1 MFCRILK
8 FYIQRKLEFER
19 SIIQIKKITLKN
31 KQLRGS
37 VNGTSVQTKDQT
49 VFLET
54 NQVKM
59 TLRIV
64 PGMGGQFSPEAQTRL
79 LEKRKQRRVRCFDVT
94 IRRCPDVALN
104 TPGCEVS
111 PSITKVTGRLSQRE
125 IGCTWRNPPDVQYQ
139 WHRLVRYFDQFV
151 TTTSLRR

>member
-1 MFCRILK
+1 MFGRKLK

-19 SIIQIKKITLKN
+19 SIIQIKKVTLKN
-31 KQLRGS
+31 KQLRG
-37 VNGTSVQTKDQT
+37 SVQTKDQT

-104 TPGCEVS
+104 TPGYEVS
-111 PSITKVTGRLSQRE
+111 PSITKVTERLSQRE

-139 WHRLVRYFDQFV
+139 WYRLVRYFDQFV

>member
-1 MFCRILK
+1 MFGRKLK

-19 SIIQIKKITLKN
+19 SIIQIKKVTLKK
-31 KQLRGS
+31 KQLRG
-37 VNGTSVQTKDQT
+37 SVQTKDQT

-64 PGMGGQFSPEAQTRL
+64 PGIGGQFSPEAQTRL

-125 IGCTWRNPPDVQYQ
+125 IGCTWTNPPDVQYQ
-139 WHRLVRYFDQFV
+139 WYRLVRYFDQFV